1 MYMYSLANDC
11 VSTRVF
17 NMKNVAYYKVNT
29 GRIEN
34 SKIYNLFLQYS
45 GRWCDVATSDFI
57 LY

>member
-17 NMKNVAYYKVNT
+17 NMKNIAYYKVNT
-29 GRIEN
+29 GRNEN

-45 GRWCDVATSDFI
+45 GR
-57 LY
+57 